1 MRAAP
6 SAYGRAMSRATPDQR
21 FHGRIAGFGTESGTR
36 VVVGLWERSPLGRFV
51 DVMVEGADG
60 HRTLLAPSQA
70 VADYV
75 SSTYTFDEVRV
86 QPVSWRGVD
95 RTLRVSAGPDDAGG
109 DVLDLSLEIGP
120 VSALGW
126 LLRLVP
132 RAFATRPGW
141 LTLIDPVARLIVR
154 GARTAGTAGGGRR
167 EYYGVTLARRIVA
180 VDARLDGRALGP
192 LAPLD
197 PPVRFGFGSAPADPS
212 LVDVTTTIRER

>member
-1 MRAAP
+1 
-6 SAYGRAMSRATPDQR
+6 MSDASPDQR

-36 VVVGLWERSPLGRFV
+36 VVVGLWNRSPLGRFV
-51 DVMVEGADG
+51 DVMVEDADG

-95 RTLRVSAGPDDAGG
+95 RTLRVSAGRDDVGGG
-109 DVLDLSLEIGP
+109 DVLDLSLGIGP
-120 VSALGW
+120 VSPLGW

-167 EYYGVTLARRIVA
+167 EYYGVTLARRIVS
-180 VDARLDGRALGP
+180 VDARLDGRPLGA

>member
-1 MRAAP
+1 
-6 SAYGRAMSRATPDQR
+6 MSSPTPDQR
-21 FHGRIAGFGTESGTR
+21 FHGRIAGFGTASGTR
-36 VVVGLWERSPLGRFV
+36 VVVGLWNRSPLGRFV
-51 DVMVEGADG
+51 DVMVEADDG

-95 RTLRVSAGPDDAGG
+95 RTLRVSAGPDASGD

-120 VSALGW
+120 VSPLGW

-132 RAFATRPGW
+132 AAFATRPGW
-141 LTLIDPVARLIVR
+141 LTLIDPVARLLVP

-167 EYYGVTLARRIVA
+167 EYYGVTLARRVVA
-180 VDARLDGRALGP
+180 VDARFDGRPLGA

-212 LVDVTTTIRER
+212 LVDVTTTIREG

>member
-1 MRAAP
+1 MRAAL
-6 SAYGRAMSRATPDQR
+6 SAYGRAMSSATPDQR
-21 FHGRIAGFGTESGTR
+21 FHGRIAGFGTTSGTR
-36 VVVGLWERSPLGRFV
+36 VVVGLWNRSPLGRFV
-51 DVMVEGADG
+51 DVMVETADG
-60 HRTLLAPSQA
+60 HRVLLAPSQA

-120 VSALGW
+120 VSPLGR

-141 LTLIDPVARLIVR
+141 LTLIDPVARLLVP

-167 EYYGVTLARRIVA
+167 EYYGVTLARRVVA
-180 VDARLDGRALGP
+180 VDARLDGRALGA

>member
-1 MRAAP
+1 MNSAA
-6 SAYGRAMSRATPDQR
+6 PDQR
-21 FHGRIAGFGTESGTR
+21 FHGRIAGFGTTSGTR
-36 VVVGLWERSPLGRFV
+36 VVVGLWNRSPLGRFV
-51 DVMVEGADG
+51 DVMVEAADG

-95 RTLRVSAGPDDAGG
+95 RTLRVSAGPDASGD

-120 VSALGW
+120 VSPLGW

-132 RAFATRPGW
+132 AAFATRPGW
-141 LTLIDPVARLIVR
+141 LTLIDPVARLLVP

-167 EYYGVTLARRIVA
+167 EYYGVTLARRVVA
-180 VDARLDGRALGP
+180 VDARFDGRPLGA

-212 LVDVTTTIRER
+212 LVDVTTTIREG

>member
-1 MRAAP
+1 
-6 SAYGRAMSRATPDQR
+6 MSSATPDQR

-36 VVVGLWERSPLGRFV
+36 VVVGLWNRSPLGRFV
-51 DVMVEGADG
+51 DVMVEDADG

-95 RTLRVSAGPDDAGG
+95 RTLQVSAGRDDVGG
-109 DVLDLSLEIGP
+109 DDVLDLSLGIGP
-120 VSALGW
+120 VSPLGW

-132 RAFATRPGW
+132 RAFATLPGW

-167 EYYGVTLARRIVA
+167 EYYGVTLARRIVS
-180 VDARLDGRALGP
+180 VDARLDGRPLGA

>member
-1 MRAAP
+1 
-6 SAYGRAMSRATPDQR
+6 MSSPTPDQR
-21 FHGRIAGFGTESGTR
+21 FHGRIAGFGTASGTR
-36 VVVGLWERSPLGRFV
+36 VVVGLWNRSPLGRFV
-51 DVMVEGADG
+51 DVMVEADDG

-95 RTLRVSAGPDDAGG
+95 RTLRVSAGPDASGD

-120 VSALGW
+120 VSPLGW

-132 RAFATRPGW
+132 AAFATRPGW
-141 LTLIDPVARLIVR
+141 LTLIDPVARLLVP

-167 EYYGVTLARRIVA
+167 EYYGVTLARRVVA
-180 VDARLDGRALGP
+180 VDARFDGRPLGA

-212 LVDVTTTIRER
+212 LVDVTTMIREG

>member
-6 SAYGRAMSRATPDQR
+6 SAYGRTMNSAAPDQR
-21 FHGRIAGFGTESGTR
+21 FHGRIAGFGTTSGTR
-36 VVVGLWERSPLGRFV
+36 VVVGLWNRSPLGRFV
-51 DVMVEGADG
+51 DVMVEAADG

-95 RTLRVSAGPDDAGG
+95 RTLRVSAGPDASGD

-120 VSALGW
+120 VSPLGW

-132 RAFATRPGW
+132 AAFATRPGW
-141 LTLIDPVARLIVR
+141 LTLIDPVARLLVP

-167 EYYGVTLARRIVA
+167 EYYGVTLARRVVA
-180 VDARLDGRALGP
+180 VDARFDGRPLGA

-212 LVDVTTTIRER
+212 LVDVTTTIREG

>member
-1 MRAAP
+1 
-6 SAYGRAMSRATPDQR
+6 MSSSTPDQR
-21 FHGRIAGFGTESGTR
+21 FHGRIAGFGTTSGTR
-36 VVVGLWERSPLGRFV
+36 VVVGLWSRSPLGRFV
-51 DVMVEGADG
+51 DVMIESDDG
-60 HRTLLAPSQA
+60 HRTLLAPTQA

-75 SSTYTFDEVRV
+75 ASTYTFDEVRV

-95 RTLRVSAGPDDAGG
+95 RTLRVVAGPDAAGD

-120 VSALGW
+120 VSPLGW

-132 RAFATRPGW
+132 SAFATRPGW
-141 LTLIDPVARLIVR
+141 LTLIDPVARLLVP
-154 GARTAGTAGGGRR
+154 GARTAGTAGRGRR
-167 EYYGVTLARRIVA
+167 EFYGVTLARRIVGA
-180 VDARLDGRALGP
+180 RARLDGRDLGT

>member
-1 MRAAP
+1 
-6 SAYGRAMSRATPDQR
+6 MSSATPDQR

-36 VVVGLWERSPLGRFV
+36 VVVGLWNRSPLGRF
-51 DVMVEGADG
+51 
-60 HRTLLAPSQA
+60 

-95 RTLRVSAGPDDAGG
+95 RTLRVSAGPDEVGG

-120 VSALGW
+120 VSRLGW

-180 VDARLDGRALGP
+180 VDARLDGRALGA